1 MANAKPKRAVVDKWK
16 KKKKFVI
23 MGSKEVGNIEL
34 GETIS
39 EKPETVVNRR
49 IKVNMGLALNQAK
62 KKNIDLTFKIKN
74 VQGSNAL
81 TEISGYEVK
90 KSYLRR
96 LFRRRS
102 SKIESVQYLKTKD
115 NKKIKIVSVI
125 VTFRKVER
133 EKTKDIRKILETFT
147 AKLVSANNFDAIMS
161 MILQKDILYDIL
173 PDLKKIASIKKA
185 ELELVKLLS

>member
-1 MANAKPKRAVVDKWK
+1 
-16 KKKKFVI
+16 
-23 MGSKEVGNIEL
+23 
-34 GETIS
+34 
-39 EKPETVVNRR
+39 
-49 IKVNMGLALNQAK
+49 
-62 KKNIDLTFKIKN
+62 
-74 VQGSNAL
+74 
-81 TEISGYEVK
+81 
-90 KSYLRR
+90 
-96 LFRRRS
+96 
-102 SKIESVQYLKTKD
+102 
-115 NKKIKIVSVI
+115 VI

>member
-1 MANAKPKRAVVDKWK
+1 ME

-96 LFRRRS
+96 LLE
-102 SKIESVQYLKTKD
+102 KI
-115 NKKIKIVSVI
+115 
-125 VTFRKVER
+125 
-133 EKTKDIRKILETFT
+133 
-147 AKLVSANNFDAIMS
+147 
-161 MILQKDILYDIL
+161 
-173 PDLKKIASIKKA
+173 
-185 ELELVKLLS
+185 